1 MMKALAAC
9 SGALLLALVG
19 ARAETP
25 PSPQH
30 PAGVFSGRFDAIAH
44 VKVQQ
49 ISHTLRPSD
58 VRRIEQGAP
67 PPLIPYKVLMLVKQ
81 SAPETGLHR
90 LIFDGLTTAT
100 WMPDQ
105 ESTGILLLV
114 SEGGEFYP
122 ADNFPTGN
130 FLPERVVEGQRLVNF
145 PPEKGVPVPFTLA
158 WDCLC
163 DLLNTRKTPASP
175 ERIETYTR
183 FLLDGG
189 PDKMATGLF
198 FLVHVSGAGLPW
210 TALGRR
216 LSLSG
221 KSHLETLPLA
231 SVVDMLAIYAQPE
244 QASPALE
251 MVLTVL
257 PGQGAQIDWEQKARA
272 CLELAARA
280 TEAEQAFLLENVLT
294 REYDLPGGKQA
305 LVQDLAPAE
314 AVLARLEG
322 EANTALLTRML
333 REPARFPA
341 LRNAETLGAFWKLL
355 DGRKHPGLPAYLQ
368 VFLQQPYAALPGIH
382 LTEAEVQKL
391 VQIAGKMG
399 ASAKAANP
407 L

>member
-130 FLPERVVEGQRLVNF
+130 FLPERVVDGQRLVEF
-145 PPEKGVPVPFTLA
+145 PPESGVQVPFTLA
-158 WDCLC
+158 WDCLR

-175 ERIETYTR
+175 ESIENYTR

-198 FLVHVSGAGLPW
+198 FLVQDSTADLPW
-210 TALGRR
+210 TELGRR
-216 LSLSG
+216 LSLAG

-231 SVVDMLAIYAQPE
+231 SVVNMLAAYAQPE

-257 PGQGAQIDWEQKARA
+257 PGEETPLDWEQTGRV

-280 TEAEQAFLLENVLT
+280 TKAEQAFLLENVLT
-294 REYDLPGGKQA
+294 CEYDLPGGKQA

-314 AVLARLEG
+314 AVLAGLEG

-368 VFLQQPYAALPGIH
+368 VFLQQPSAALPGIH